1 MTTLSLSAPRR
12 SRRPSLTPMIDVVFL
27 LLVFFMLAS
36 RFGAEGAIPIS
47 GATGSDGS
55 YDGPPR
61 LVDVL
66 PDRVLL
72 NGSDIRELTLV
83 TQLERL
89 MQSPEDTVVLRARG
103 GADVQRVVDVMQN
116 LAAAGYPSLVLV
128 D

>member
-47 GATGSDGS
+47 GATGSDGN
-55 YDGPPR
+55 YNGPPR

-83 TQLERL
+83 TQLDRL